1 MIQCD
6 GIKVRLEGTNLTLIN
21 DWLNITKSV
30 YYMIAQKNGLKETS
44 ELFIEGLQVA
54 ANDAANDLREK
65 GELPDE

>member
-6 GIKVRLEGTNLTLIN
+6 ENKVRLEGTNLTLIN

-44 ELFIEGLQVA
+44 GLFIEGLQVA